1 MSIVELFP
9 STHESLDGFA
19 KHLGIS
25 DETKNGAKNPLNVP
39 SELMEFAYNLPML
52 AMDEL
57 TQNDGR
63 IDLAHTFEGAAA
75 LCSLVLVHDNPE
87 LATLGPALF
96 DGHALLVSLPELNTQ
111 MDKGVDHMHTWLRDG
126 CGACAAHAL
135 GIQRDTAWTYVS
147 SETLRSIMDKLGVV
161 GWKPNAQQDAH
172 RFASALSEL
181 SALEA
186 PNVEACV
193 LDSGVI
199 NEEWATVLRAWSDF
213 HTSAEW
219 NALRT
224 QKGGLSEIGR
234 LVGKTINSLQTRILD
249 HRFIKVVVRAFTN
262 RLTEDDK
269 IAVSYA
275 AAQNVENTEQIENI
289 INAMSSITGD
299 PSIAHEQ
306 KNEDLWK
313 EMAAHCYYARFLQ
326 SGDPADQIAGLALC
340 IGDFNDDHD
349 GLRKMLLDNVAP
361 HTYTAQHIQI
371 LARHQPHTLLKIDLP
386 APDDGTVVQCLFDKM
401 SDVAFASVD
410 VVKSALKINVPD
422 YFSLLTGLV
431 EQGWGGFNLDMG
443 SLKNQKTWLR
453 FLYLS
458 KAKGEPAVKHLP
470 TLFAAANRHNPD
482 FASDLCACLMNAE
495 YDNSDITQML
505 INSGV
510 NWNHVRQE
518 KSLAQLVFAN
528 PNMPLPIKTQA
539 RRALQESGLP
549 ENIVPFARKQ

>member
-25 DETKNGAKNPLNVP
+25 DETQNGAKNPLNVP

-135 GIQRDTAWTYVS
+135 GMQRDTAWTYVS
-147 SETLRSIMDKLGVV
+147 SETLRPIMGKLGVV

-172 RFASALSEL
+172 RFASALSQL
-181 SALEA
+181 SALDA

-249 HRFIKVVVRAFTN
+249 HRFIQVVVRAFTN
-262 RLTEDDK
+262 RLTEADK

-299 PSIAHEQ
+299 TSIAHKH

-326 SGDPADQIAGLALC
+326 SGDPADQIAALALY
-340 IGDFNDDHD
+340 INNFNDDHD

-361 HTYTAQHIQI
+361 HTYTAHHIQI
-371 LARHQPHTLLKIDLP
+371 LAGHQPQTLLKIDLP
-386 APDDGTVVQCLFDKM
+386 APDDGTLVQHIFGKM
-401 SDVAFASVD
+401 APLELPQHMTFFTHLI
-410 VVKSALKINVPD
+410 K
-422 YFSLLTGLV
+422 T
-431 EQGWGGFNLDMG
+431 GWGGFNLE
-443 SLKNQKTWLR
+443 LTTPANQKGWLE
-453 FLYLS
+453 LLVLS
-458 KAKGEPAVKHLP
+458 NWYGEPGLQHLP
-470 TLFAAANRHNPD
+470 DLFAAANTHAPH
-482 FASDLCACLMNAE
+482 FTTQLCSLLMNGE
-495 YDNSDITQML
+495 YDNLPITQML
-505 INSGV
+505 IDAGV
-510 NWNHVRQE
+510 DWNGIWRE

-528 PNMPLPIKTQA
+528 PNIPLSIKTQA
-539 RRALQESGLP
+539 RRALQESGLS
-549 ENIVPFARKQ
+549 ENVVPFTRKQ